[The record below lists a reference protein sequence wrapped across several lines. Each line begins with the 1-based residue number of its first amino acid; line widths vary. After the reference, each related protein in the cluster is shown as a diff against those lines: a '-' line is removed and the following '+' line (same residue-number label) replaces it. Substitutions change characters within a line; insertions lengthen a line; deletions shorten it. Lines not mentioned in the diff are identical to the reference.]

1 MVMSDL
7 NRPDLNSLSPISI
20 SLEAAQVSFGE
31 DIILDQI
38 TASFHKAEITAI
50 LGPNG
55 AGKSTF
61 LSALAGLHPLSA
73 GMRLMKD
80 HQGQDAP
87 ITRLGY
93 VLQKPVMFRRSV
105 RDNIAIAQ
113 KAAGFD
119 AAAHSEDR
127 DQMLRLMGLDHLSH
141 KSALQLSQGERQRL
155 AVARV
160 LLMRPGLLMLDE
172 AGNSLDRDT
181 TTILER
187 EVRRYADAGMPV
199 LWVTHNL
206 DQARRI
212 ADRIIVMEGG
222 CIITDTAAQDYF
234 EKTL

>member
-1 MVMSDL
+1 MVMSEL
-7 NRPDLNSLSPISI
+7 NALSPISL
-20 SLEAAQVSFGE
+20 SLDAAQVSFGE
-31 DIILDQI
+31 NVIIDQI
-38 TASFHKAEITAI
+38 TASFEKAEITAI

-61 LSALAGLHPLSA
+61 LSALAGLLPLTA
-73 GMRLMKD
+73 GTRLMKD
-80 HQGQDAP
+80 KQGQDAP

-113 KAAGFD
+113 KAAGLD
-119 AAAHSEDR
+119 ATIHTEDR
-127 DQMLRLMGLDHLSH
+127 DQILRLMGLDHLVH
-141 KSALQLSQGERQRL
+141 KSAFQLSQGERQRL

-160 LLMRPGLLMLDE
+160 LLMRPGLLILDE
-172 AGNSLDRDT
+172 AANSLDRET
-181 TTILER
+181 IEILER

-212 ADRIIVMEGG
+212 ADRIIVMESGR
-222 CIITDTAAQDYF
+222 IITDTAAQDYF
-234 EKTL
+234 EKLS

>member
-1 MVMSDL
+1 MVMSEL
-7 NRPDLNSLSPISI
+7 NALSPISL
-20 SLEAAQVSFGE
+20 SLDAAQVSFGE
-31 DIILDQI
+31 NVIIDQI
-38 TASFHKAEITAI
+38 TTSFEKAEITAI

-61 LSALAGLHPLSA
+61 LSALAGLLPLTA
-73 GMRLMKD
+73 GTRLMKD
-80 HQGQDAP
+80 KQGQDAP

-113 KAAGFD
+113 KAAGLE
-119 AAAHSEDR
+119 ATIHTEDS
-127 DQMLRLMGLDHLSH
+127 DQILRLMGLDHLVH
-141 KSALQLSQGERQRL
+141 KSAFQLSQGERQRL

-172 AGNSLDRDT
+172 AANSLDRET
-181 TTILER
+181 IEILER

-222 CIITDTAAQDYF
+222 RIITDTAAQDYF
-234 EKTL
+234 EKLS